1 MEYFYV
7 LDLIGTFAFSVY
19 GAYIGLKKNFDYVGV
34 SLCAFLCAMGGGT
47 IREIILNRTPFYFHD
62 YNYFYVM
69 LIGVIFCTI
78 TYNYFHK
85 INRIMLVLDAVGL
98 ATFAFTGA
106 AKGIEANLGF
116 AGAIF
121 FALLTSIGGGIMR
134 DIVANR
140 TPSTF
145 LERDFYA
152 GPVLLSGT
160 LQYIL
165 RDYMHIPVAVLS
177 LLLFIFSIR
186 ITVIFMKADFRKWNY
201 IFVRGRVYINKAFAA
216 TIKMLL

>member
-47 IREIILNRTPFYFHD
+47 VREVILNRIPFYFRD
-62 YNYFYVM
+62 YNYIYVM
-69 LIGVIFCTI
+69 LLGVIFCAI
-78 TYNYFHK
+78 TYSYFHK
-85 INRIMLVLDAVGL
+85 INRAMLLLDAIGL
-98 ATFAFTGA
+98 ATFAFIGA

-116 AGAIF
+116 VGAVF
-121 FALLTSIGGGIMR
+121 FALLTAIGGGILR

-152 GPVLLSGT
+152 GPVLISGT
-160 LQYIL
+160 LQYIFK
-165 RDYMHIPVAVLS
+165 DYMKNPLSVLG
-177 LLLFIFSIR
+177 LLLFIFTIR
-186 ITVIFMKADFRKWNY
+186 VIVIYFKADFRKWNY
-201 IFVRGRVYINKAFAA
+201 IFVRGSLYALKVFNT
-216 TIKMLL
+216 TIKTLL